1 VKYSNLLKTGNL
13 TNENVNKMYFLGV
26 GGIGMSALAR
36 YFNKTGTSVEGYDL
50 TRTSLTE
57 KLIAEG
63 IDIIFDDDVR
73 SVSESF
79 LKSGPGAGTLVVY
92 TPAIPG
98 TNKIFQYFKTRGYT
112 MVKRSELLGSLFNK
126 GEGIA
131 IAGTHGKTS
140 VSVLISW
147 LLSRTSS
154 RCSAFMGGI
163 SRNFNSNLL
172 VSENSK
178 IIVAEADEYDR
189 SFLQLQPDIA
199 VITSI
204 DPDHLDIYGSFDEM
218 KRSFLDFAGQVKPGG
233 TIICRKD
240 LDIDQRSDIK
250 LFKYDIEKSA
260 DYFTKNLSIGP
271 DGLPVFDLVTPS
283 GDYTGLKLGIPGR
296 FNVENAVA
304 AIAVAL
310 LCGVSEKEIRE
321 GLELYKGVYRRF
333 DIQINTP
340 ECVFIDDYAHHP
352 AELKACISSIREWFP
367 GRRLTAIFQPHLFSR
382 TRDFSVEF
390 ARSLE
395 EADDIILLDIYPARE
410 EPVDGVSSDLIYDEI
425 RLKNKILST
434 REKLP
439 EVIAGMKT
447 DVVVTLGAGNI
458 DAMVEPI
465 KNVLSGK
472 LKGTV

>member
-1 VKYSNLLKTGNL
+1 
-13 TNENVNKMYFLGV
+13 MYFLGV

-36 YFNKTGTSVEGYDL
+36 YFHQTGTSVEGYDL
-50 TRTSLTE
+50 TRTSLTG
-57 KLIAEG
+57 KLISEG
-63 IDIIFDDDVR
+63 IEVSFDDDIR

-79 LKSGPGAGTLVVY
+79 LKTGPGAGTLVVY

-98 TNKIFQYFKTRGYT
+98 TNKIYQYFKTRGYT
-112 MVKRSELLGSLFNK
+112 MVKRSELLGTLFNR

-147 LLSRTSS
+147 LLDRTSS
-154 RCSAFMGGI
+154 RCNAFLGGI

-172 VSENSK
+172 VSENSRL
-178 IIVAEADEYDR
+178 IVAEADEYDR
-189 SFLQLQPDIA
+189 SFLQLKPDIA
-199 VITSI
+199 VITSM
-204 DPDHLDIYGSFDEM
+204 DPDHLDVYGNFDEM
-218 KRSFLDFAGQVKPGG
+218 KRTFLAFARQVKSGG

-240 LDIDQRSDIK
+240 LDIDPGPDIAVK
-250 LFKYDIEKSA
+250 TYDLDKSA
-260 DYFTKNLSIGP
+260 DYFTRNLLIGD

-283 GDYTGLKLGIPGR
+283 GEYTGLKLGIPGR

-310 LCGVSEKEIRE
+310 ICGVSEKELRE
-321 GLELYKGVYRRF
+321 GLESFKGVYRRF

-382 TRDFSVEF
+382 TRDFATEF
-390 ARSLE
+390 ASSLG

-410 EPVDGVSSDLIYDEI
+410 EPIEGVSSDLIYDE
-425 RLKNKILST
+425 LNHPGKMLSS

-439 EVIAGMKT
+439 ELVAGMKT
-447 DVVVTLGAGNI
+447 DIVVTLGAGNI

-465 KNVLSGK
+465 KSVLTGK
-472 LKGTV
+472 LKGII